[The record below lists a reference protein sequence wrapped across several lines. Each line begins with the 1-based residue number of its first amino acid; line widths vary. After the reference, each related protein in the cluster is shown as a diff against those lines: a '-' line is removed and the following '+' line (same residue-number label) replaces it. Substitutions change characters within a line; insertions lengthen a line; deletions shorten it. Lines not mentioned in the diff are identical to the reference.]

1 MRLRANRAAR
11 RRSAASRALLSAVAV
26 AVVVAARWGAGP
38 ALGLLLAAGAAH
50 PVQAAPDRPGA
61 DAGTGTG
68 TGADVRT
75 APREAARDA
84 APPAPPGPAGGR
96 AWPVD
101 GAGRRRPVVLRG
113 FEPPPVPWAAGHRGV
128 DLSAPPG
135 APVRAAAAG
144 TVSFAGPVAGRGVVS
159 VELADSGA
167 PPLRTTYEPVTAS
180 VTVGDEVTAGQVV
193 GVVQDAPPHCPG
205 GCLHWGLLRG
215 TVYTDP
221 LSLLPAGMLAAGPSR
236 LLPVSGVP
244 LEPGPAGGR
253 EGTRESAAGDPG
265 AGGSGAGEPEGGGPA
280 AQALRAGNA
289 GNTAGTGTGRSGPLE
304 AAGAAVLA
312 VCAAWARHRHARHRG
327 ARPGRG
333 DRDGNGC
340 GTRRRGRPRS
350 EPSAHRDGTAS
361 RDGTARR
368 DGAALGRG
376 AGGSA

>member
-1 MRLRANRAAR
+1 M
-11 RRSAASRALLSAVAV
+11 AV
-26 AVVVAARWGAGP
+26 AVVVAVRWGAGP
-38 ALGLLLAAGAAH
+38 VIGLLLAAGTAH
-50 PVQAAPDRPGA
+50 PAQATPDRPGPGA
-61 DAGTGTG
+61 GAGAGAGAGT
-68 TGADVRT
+68 DVRT
-75 APREAARDA
+75 APREAARDV
-84 APPAPPGPAGGR
+84 APPTPPGTAGGR

-113 FEPPPVPWAAGHRGV
+113 FEPPPAPWAAGHRGV

-180 VTVGDEVTAGQVV
+180 VAVGDEVTAGQVV
-193 GVVQDAPPHCPG
+193 GVVQDTPPHCPG

-215 TVYTDP
+215 TVYMDP
-221 LSLLPAGMLAAGPSR
+221 LSLLPAGMLAAGPPR

-253 EGTRESAAGDPG
+253 GGTRESAAGDPG
-265 AGGSGAGEPEGGGPA
+265 AGGSGLGEPEGGEPEGRRPA
-280 AQALRAGNA
+280 AQVLRAGNTGNAA
-289 GNTAGTGTGRSGPLE
+289 GPGTGRSGPLE
-304 AAGAAVLA
+304 AAGAVVLA
-312 VCAAWARHRHARHRG
+312 VCAAWARHCHARHCRARHRH

-350 EPSAHRDGTAS
+350 EPSARRDGTAS

-368 DGAALGRG
+368 GGAALGRG
-376 AGGSA
+376 TGGPS